1 MQHFFWIVNSKN
13 VEIIV
18 NNAFKINFN
27 IKKNLQ
33 YDTKGK
39 KIWKHRR
46 EADENPQTSLHIFYS
61 LSLFGVLVDLTWN
74 IENNTSKKKASAFP
88 QPDWWLYV

>member
-39 KIWKHRR
+39 K
-46 EADENPQTSLHIFYS
+46 
-61 LSLFGVLVDLTWN
+61 V
-74 IENNTSKKKASAFP
+74 
-88 QPDWWLYV
+88 

>member
-13 VEIIV
+13 AEIIV
-18 NNAFKINFN
+18 NNAFKINLN

-39 KIWKHRR
+39 K
-46 EADENPQTSLHIFYS
+46 
-61 LSLFGVLVDLTWN
+61 V
-74 IENNTSKKKASAFP
+74 
-88 QPDWWLYV
+88 